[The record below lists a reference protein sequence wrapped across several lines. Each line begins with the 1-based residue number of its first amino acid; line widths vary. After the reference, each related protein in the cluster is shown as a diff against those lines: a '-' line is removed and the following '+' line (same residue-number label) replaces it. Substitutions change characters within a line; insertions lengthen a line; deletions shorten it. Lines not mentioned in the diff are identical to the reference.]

1 MKKEDFKVGQ
11 TAYVYLIGNA
21 ARGKNTDEER
31 IEEWE
36 VVSIGRKYITAKK
49 KGSDFGEERF
59 DSKNGF
65 LQDARGYCHN
75 YEIYPTKEELL
86 KMLHRKKLR
95 SEISI
100 CIDYHSYVF
109 CEMTDEELETVHA
122 ILKKYERCEDE

>member
-11 TAYVYLIGNA
+11 TVYVYLIGNA
-21 ARGKNTDEER
+21 ARGKKTDEER

-49 KGSDFGEERF
+49 KGFYGEERF
-59 DSKNGF
+59 DSENGF
-65 LQDARGYCHN
+65 LQDTRGYCRN
-75 YEIYPTKEELL
+75 YELYPTKEELL

-95 SEISI
+95 SEICI
-100 CIDYHSYVF
+100 CIEYHSYVF
-109 CEMTDEELETVHA
+109 GEMTDEELETVHN